1 MSGPGLSLADRHCK
15 PGAPLLADS
24 DAAALYHQLPGW
36 RIVDGK
42 QLSKSFVFPDFAAAL
57 AFVNRVGEV
66 AEAEGHHPDLHL
78 AWGRVDAVTWT
89 HSAGGLTESDFVL
102 AAKIDR
108 AFPAR

>member
-1 MSGPGLSLADRHCK
+1 MSLADRHCV
-15 PGAPLLADS
+15 PESPLLD
-24 DAAALYHQLPGW
+24 DATVASLHKQIPDWKVVG
-36 RIVDGK
+36 GQ
-42 QLSKSFVFPDFAAAL
+42 QLSKSFTFPDFATAL

-78 AWGRVDAVTWT
+78 TWGRVDAALST

-108 AFPAR
+108 AR